1 VEQVDQTRRE
11 QKQAEGRTKKEQ
23 RMDDLRWI
31 LRDPR
36 GRRYM
41 KGMLTFH
48 AVFAHIPTN
57 NKDEMMKT
65 LGKHEAGKKIYG
77 EIFEANQGLALE
89 MFGELI

>member
-1 VEQVDQTRRE
+1 
-11 QKQAEGRTKKEQ
+11 
-23 RMDDLRWI
+23 
-31 LRDPR
+31 
-36 GRRYM
+36 M

-48 AVFAHIPTN
+48 AVFAHITTN

-65 LGKHEAGKKIYG
+65 LGKHEVGKKIYG

>member
-1 VEQVDQTRRE
+1 MVEPSRRE
-11 QKQAEGRTKKEQ
+11 VVQAEGKSKKEQ
-23 RMDDLRWI
+23 RLDDLRWI
-31 LRDPR
+31 LRDAR

-41 KGMLTFH
+41 KGMLAFH
-48 AVFAHIPTN
+48 SVFAHITTS